1 MSTPKSAF
9 SESLKYDGN
18 GLIPAI
24 IQDVDNQEILM
35 VGYMNQ
41 EAVDRTLESRRV
53 TYWSRSRQK
62 YWLKGETS
70 GHFQHVVEI
79 RTDCDQDALLIKVQ
93 QEGVACHE
101 GYRSC
106 FFRVLSPEGEMEVV
120 ESREVD
126 PNEVYGR

>member
-1 MSTPKSAF
+1 MSAF
-9 SESLKYDGN
+9 SETLKYDGN
-18 GLIPAI
+18 GLIPAV
-24 IQDVDNQEILM
+24 IQDVDNHEILM

-70 GHFQHVVEI
+70 GHYQHVVEI
-79 RTDCDQDALLIKVQ
+79 RTDCDRDALLIKVR

-106 FFRVLSPEGEMEVV
+106 FFRTLGREGELQVV
-120 ESREVD
+120 EPREVD